1 MKYLA
6 TIIFT
11 VMPFLV
17 MADQKIEMV
26 GCDTYIDGEKVTLEY
41 DINGHWSGP
50 NPWLHDDGQMTFR
63 EALFGGWRKVD
74 CPSAITLQKLAPEF
88 TPDERANLCLFW
100 DKETETYTG
109 FSEGKKNAYG
119 VCKDTKTVCQRVG
132 DAKDLA
138 LKFKDSTAGTVSGM
152 IGKTAVATTTAS
164 SVASAAGV
172 TAVTHSSG
180 ALILTGSSGYVA
192 GSLGSAGAAAV
203 AGATTVTSIITAPAT
218 LIIGG
223 AVAAGVGGAA
233 YLCWDKME

>member
-1 MKYLA
+1 
-6 TIIFT
+6 
-11 VMPFLV
+11 
-17 MADQKIEMV
+17 
-26 GCDTYIDGEKVTLEY
+26 
-41 DINGHWSGP
+41 
-50 NPWLHDDGQMTFR
+50 MTFR
-63 EALFGGWRKVD
+63 EAFFGGWRKAD

-88 TPDERANLCLFW
+88 TPKERASFCLFW
-100 DKETETYTG
+100 DKEIQTYTG
-109 FSEGKKNAYG
+109 FSKGKRDAYG

-138 LKFKDSTAGTVSGM
+138 LKFKDTTAGTISGM
-152 IGKTAVATTTAS
+152 VGKTAAATTAAS

-203 AGATTVTSIITAPAT
+203 ASAATVTSIVTAPAT
-218 LIIGG
+218 FIIGG
-223 AVAAGVGGAA
+223 AIAAGVGGAA